1 MATTEKLTVLDRVK
15 KARDQFQELTGLEAL
30 AVSGLAKVDGGWE
43 VEVDVVEV
51 PRIPDSTSLLA
62 TYRVTTDEAGDV
74 TGYERVRRFNRG
86 AADRIA

>member
-1 MATTEKLTVLDRVK
+1 MATTDKMTVLDRVK

-30 AVSGLAKVDGGWE
+30 AVSGLANVDSGWE

-51 PRIPDSTSLLA
+51 HRIPDSASLLA

-86 AADRIA
+86 VADRIA